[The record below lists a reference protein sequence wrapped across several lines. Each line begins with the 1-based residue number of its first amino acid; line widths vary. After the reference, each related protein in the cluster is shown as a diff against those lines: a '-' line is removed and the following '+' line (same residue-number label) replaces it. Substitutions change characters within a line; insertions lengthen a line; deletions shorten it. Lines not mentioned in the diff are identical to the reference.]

1 MQVKTHLLFWFIV
14 SAILTMFF
22 SANFNSYTYAIY
34 FTTLLL
40 PVIVAT
46 SYFFNYYLVPEYL
59 FTNRYGKFTLY
70 LIYTI
75 IVSLYLELVVI
86 FLAFI
91 YLANYNIVD
100 MHPLVRNV
108 WILTLTL
115 YAIVFIQGFIL
126 LVRKYQNTKITISEL
141 EEEKQ
146 KSSVGIL
153 SVKSDRQ
160 NKRINF
166 EDILYIESLAD
177 YVKIHIRNQPPIVT
191 KQKISKIQIEL
202 TNVFLRI
209 HRSFIINTNHL
220 TSYGSDH
227 VMIDQQKLPV
237 SRTYKVSVK
246 AFFE

>member
-1 MQVKTHLLFWFIV
+1 MV
-14 SAILTMFF
+14 SAILTTFF

-59 FTNRYGKFTLY
+59 FTSRYGKFSLY

-86 FLAFI
+86 FLALI

-115 YAIVFIQGFIL
+115 YAIVFIHGFIL
-126 LVRKYQNTKITISEL
+126 LVRKYQSTKITISAL

-153 SVKSDRQ
+153 NVKSDRQ

-177 YVKIHIRNQPPIVT
+177 YVKIHIRNQPPVVT

-202 TNVFLRI
+202 TDVFLRI

-220 TSYGSDH
+220 ASYGSDH
-227 VMIDQQKLPV
+227 VMIEQQKLPI
-237 SRTYKVSVK
+237 SRTYKVSAR
-246 AFFE
+246 AFFEQSS